1 VFEIGEGL
9 RQARTQRGLELRDVE
24 AATRIS
30 SRYLASLEEERFER
44 LPGRAYAR
52 MFLGGYAS
60 YLDLDARLFVDE
72 FDARFAEPEPPP
84 AAPKWRLPLRPPSR
98 RALVIT
104 AAGVA
109 VLASVLA
116 FAFSGGVGRRAT
128 PPPARP
134 KPQTQTRQ
142 ASSPPKRSHQLPAA
156 RLSVSHLVLTA
167 SRGECWL
174 SVHAGSATGP
184 LLYQGI
190 LTSGHSLEF
199 FRRWL
204 WIRIGDPSSLSAT
217 LNGAP
222 ITTLPTQ
229 TGNILVTPSGVHAQ

>member
-9 RQARTQRGLELRDVE
+9 RQARTQQGLELPDVE

-30 SRYLASLEEERFER
+30 SRYLAALEQERFEG
-44 LPGRAYAR
+44 LPGQAYAR

-60 YLDLDARLFVDE
+60 YLGLDARLFLDE

-84 AAPKWRLPLRPPSR
+84 APRRQLPLRLPGR
-98 RALVIT
+98 TTLLIA

-116 FAFSGGVGRRAT
+116 FAFSGGSEHHGT
-128 PPPARP
+128 SPPARP
-134 KPQTQTRQ
+134 KPQERMRHTVPLRPTQSQHHATR
-142 ASSPPKRSHQLPAA
+142 L
-156 RLSVSHLVLTA
+156 LVSHLVLTA

-174 SVHAGSATGP
+174 SVRAGSAAGP

-190 LTSGHSLEF
+190 LASRHSLEF
-199 FRRWL
+199 FKRWL
-204 WIRIGDPSSLSAT
+204 WIRIGDPSSLTVT
-217 LNGAP
+217 LNGTP
-222 ITTLPTQ
+222 VTTLPTQ
-229 TGNILVTPSGVHAQ
+229 TGNILVTPDGIHLQ